1 MYKSKTDLAN
11 PENGSQNNNLNDLV
25 HLVLTT
31 ILVGIVTSTVGQLE

>member
-25 HLVLTT
+25 HLVLR
-31 ILVGIVTSTVGQLE
+31 